1 MSPEIKKLLMGALTI
16 AVGVALVEVVKAMF
30 LDDVTA
36 KIRAKKETGSFE
48 VL

>member
-1 MSPEIKKLLMGALTI
+1 MSPESKKLLMGALTI
-16 AVGVALVEVVKAMF
+16 AIGVALVEVVKAMF

-36 KIRAKKETGSFE
+36 KIRAKKDSFE